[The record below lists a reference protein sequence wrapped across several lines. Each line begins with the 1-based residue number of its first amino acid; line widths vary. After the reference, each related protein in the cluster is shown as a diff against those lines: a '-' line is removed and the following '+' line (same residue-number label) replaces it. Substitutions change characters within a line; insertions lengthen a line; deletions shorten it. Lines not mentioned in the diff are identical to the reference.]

1 MTIPSHD
8 PRDPKVRRPAAR
20 SGISATMVLGLALGT
35 LIALAVVWYATSN
48 RTANVVNAP
57 AFERSVPDSTTGQG
71 RTNTM
76 PGRDQNIPN
85 PTPPAKPTPNPRAQ

>member
-8 PRDPKVRRPAAR
+8 PRDPRRPAAR
-20 SGISATMVLGLALGT
+20 SGMSASLMFGLALGT

-48 RTANVVNAP
+48 RTQSVVNAP

-85 PTPPAKPTPNPRAQ
+85 PTPPAKPTPAPGAQ

>member
-1 MTIPSHD
+1 M
-8 PRDPKVRRPAAR
+8 
-20 SGISATMVLGLALGT
+20 MLGLAVGA
-35 LIALAVVWYATSN
+35 LIALAGIWYATSN
-48 RTANVVNAP
+48 RTASVVNAP

-71 RTNTM
+71 RTNIM